1 MLIISL
7 QGKAPEIMW
16 TITYPRDSRS
26 SLKVISNAVT
36 LKRLTLFFQL
46 ANACK
51 DIGAYK
57 ALGLLLGIIPVA
69 LIRILIVLG
78 LESVLVDVTRRD
90 LSHSLELLDPLLL
103 LGIRK
108 II

>member
-1 MLIISL
+1 M
-7 QGKAPEIMW
+7 
-16 TITYPRDSRS
+16 
-26 SLKVISNAVT
+26 KVISKT
-36 LKRLTLFFQL
+36 DELKRLTLFLKL

-51 DIGAYK
+51 DVCAYK
-57 ALGLLLGIIPVA
+57 TLGLLLGIVPVA
-69 LIRILIVLG
+69 LIRILIVLS
-78 LESVLVDVTRRD
+78 LESVLVDVTWSD

>member
-1 MLIISL
+1 M
-7 QGKAPEIMW
+7 
-16 TITYPRDSRS
+16 
-26 SLKVISNAVT
+26 KVISKNVT
-36 LKRLTLFFQL
+36 LKRLTLFLKL
-46 ANACK
+46 ANACE

-57 ALGLLLGIIPVA
+57 TLRLFLGIVAVA

-78 LESVLVDVTRRD
+78 LESVLVDVAWRD
-90 LSHSLELLDPLLL
+90 LSHSFELLDPLLL

>member
-1 MLIISL
+1 M
-7 QGKAPEIMW
+7 
-16 TITYPRDSRS
+16 
-26 SLKVISNAVT
+26 KVISKTFT
-36 LKRLTLFFQL
+36 LKRLTLFL
-46 ANACK
+46 KLTNTCK

-57 ALGLLLGIIPVA
+57 TLRLFLGIVPIT

-78 LESVLVDVTRRD
+78 LESVLVDMTWGD
-90 LSHSLELLDPLLL
+90 LSHCLELLDPLLL

>member
-1 MLIISL
+1 
-7 QGKAPEIMW
+7 
-16 TITYPRDSRS
+16 
-26 SLKVISNAVT
+26 VT
-36 LKRLTLFFQL
+36 LERLTLFLKL

-51 DIGAYK
+51 DICAYK
-57 ALGLLLGIIPVA
+57 PLRLFLGIVAVA

-78 LESVLVDVTRRD
+78 LESVLVDVAWSD